1 MPSPSLIALAILCIL
16 LLFLDALY
24 RLGYRRGFRVAQQT
38 EPPAPEMNLEI
49 IDTFQ
54 SGRVYWRYGEG
65 KTELTGYCDRTIF
78 PAEAME
84 TIAAHVTLK
93 EQQRHADA
101 ADQLVDEFLATRGP
115 FRLSTE

>member
-1 MPSPSLIALAILCIL
+1 MPSLIALSL
-16 LLFLDALY
+16 LFVLVLFLDALY
-24 RLGYRRGFRVAQQT
+24 RVGYRRGYRAALQT

-78 PAEAME
+78 PAEALE